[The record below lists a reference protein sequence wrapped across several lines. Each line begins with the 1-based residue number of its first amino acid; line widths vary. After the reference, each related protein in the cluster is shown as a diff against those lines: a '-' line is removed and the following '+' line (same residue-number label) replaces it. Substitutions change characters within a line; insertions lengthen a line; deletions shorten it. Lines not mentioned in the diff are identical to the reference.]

1 MNVTY
6 IKVFVDWLDAIEPLG
21 YAERGRLFTSLLE
34 YARTGAV
41 PQLNGNERFIFPM
54 MRAQVARDIAQ
65 MEATSENR
73 GKRKKANEYLSNLSD
88 KSNLSGKRTQDK
100 DKEKDKEEDKDNTP
114 PTPSFGS
121 ELQSAIDAWLQY
133 KAERKEAYKP
143 QGLKAMISEIRNN
156 AAEYGEEAV
165 AALIRECMASNW
177 QGIIFDRLK
186 NKKGAKR
193 GAVRENPEDDKRYG
207 TYL

>member
-21 YAERGRLFTSLLE
+21 DAERGRLFTSLLE

-73 GKRKKANEYLSNLSD
+73 GKRKKQRRVENNEQI
-88 KSNLSGKRTQDK
+88 KTHQAIQW
-100 DKEKDKEEDKDNTP
+100 
-114 PTPSFGS
+114 GS
-121 ELQSAIDAWLQY
+121 I
-133 KAERKEAYKP
+133 
-143 QGLKAMISEIRNN
+143 
-156 AAEYGEEAV
+156 
-165 AALIRECMASNW
+165 
-177 QGIIFDRLK
+177 
-186 NKKGAKR
+186 
-193 GAVRENPEDDKRYG
+193 
-207 TYL
+207 

>member
-21 YAERGRLFTSLLE
+21 DAEKGRLFTSLLE

-73 GKRKKANEYLSNLSD
+73 GKRKKANEDLSNLSD

-100 DKEKDKEEDKDNTP
+100 DKEKDKEEAKDNTP

-193 GAVRENPEDDKRYG
+193 GAVRENPEDDKQYG

>member
-21 YAERGRLFTSLLE
+21 DAERGRLFTSLLK
-34 YARTGAV
+34 YARTGAD

-73 GKRKKANEYLSNLSD
+73 GKRKKANEDLSNLSD

-100 DKEKDKEEDKDNTP
+100 DKEEDKEEDKDKEGSP
-114 PTPSFGS
+114 PTPSRFTHRQLS
-121 ELQSAIDAWLQY
+121 SSKD
-133 KAERKEAYKP
+133 
-143 QGLKAMISEIRNN
+143 
-156 AAEYGEEAV
+156 
-165 AALIRECMASNW
+165 
-177 QGIIFDRLK
+177 F
-186 NKKGAKR
+186 
-193 GAVRENPEDDKRYG
+193 
-207 TYL
+207 